1 MQTILVTGG
10 KGMLAYA
17 VKQATKQQPYNKYDF
32 IYVDMEDADLCAK
45 DQTFDLFQKHKPDG
59 VMHLA
64 ADVGGLF
71 KNMEHGVEMHENN
84 LLMNMHVMQGCKNFR
99 VQKLVSCLSTCIF
112 PEPSLSP
119 HIKLP
124 LDETMIHSGPP
135 HPSNQGYA
143 YAKRM
148 IDVQSQYYR
157 KQYNC
162 NFISLAPT
170 NIFGPNDNFSLES
183 SHVIPALIRK
193 CHAAIIEGNDFVVWG
208 TGKPLRQFIYSLDLA
223 NLFLWAFFNYDEA
236 EPLILAPGEEYEIS
250 IGQVAQY
257 VADAFDYKKDLV
269 FDTKYSD
276 GQFKRTVSNKK
287 LMARNPSFQFTPIKM
302 AIKDTVDWF
311 KANYNVARL

>member
-1 MQTILVTGG
+1 MKNILVTGG

-17 VKQATKQQPYNKYDF
+17 VKQVTKQHPYSKYNF
-32 IYVDMEDADLCAK
+32 VYVDMEDADLCDKA
-45 DQTFDLFQKHKPDG
+45 QSFDLFDKYKPDG
-59 VMHLA
+59 VIHLA

-71 KNMEHGVEMHENN
+71 KNMAHGVEMHENN
-84 LLMNMHVMQGCKNFR
+84 LLMNMHIMQSCKEYG

-112 PEPSLSP
+112 PEPSLSS

-124 LDETMIHSGPP
+124 LDETMIHNGPP

-157 KQYNC
+157 RQYNC

-183 SHVIPALIRK
+183 SHVIPSLIRK
-193 CHAAIIEGNDFVVWG
+193 CRAAMKEDSDFVILG

-223 NLFLWAFFNYDEA
+223 QLFLWAFFHYDEA

-257 VADAFDYKKDLV
+257 IADAFGYKKQLV
-269 FDTKYSD
+269 FDTSYSD
-276 GQFKRTVSNKK
+276 GQYKRTVSNKK
-287 LMARNPSFQFTPIKM
+287 LMSRNPDFIFTPIDF
-302 AIKDTVDWF
+302 AIKETVDWF
-311 KANYNVARL
+311 KANYHTARL